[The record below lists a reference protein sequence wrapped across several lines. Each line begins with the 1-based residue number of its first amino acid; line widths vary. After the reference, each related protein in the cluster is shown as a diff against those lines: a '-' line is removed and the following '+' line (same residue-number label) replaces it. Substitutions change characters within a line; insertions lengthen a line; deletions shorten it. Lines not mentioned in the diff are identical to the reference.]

1 MSRRPAA
8 GVADRHA
15 LLAGGAYPSS
25 SSPTPSQLN
34 RNGTLS
40 PGGGAGGAHLQPRTA
55 SPFEQPYSHYS
66 TGTPYAPSS
75 SYNTSDPYSEYDRG
89 APKKEGQPGGGGG
102 GAFGSFLS
110 SIGARTAEDLEEQND
125 ERLEGLST
133 KVKML
138 KDITLGIGNEV
149 RDSTKDL
156 DSLSEAFSNTSAF
169 LGNTFSRMNRM
180 ARRQGGWFCNM
191 MIFLILVIWIFVSRQ
206 SLYSNEAK
214 EAKLII
220 LPCSDLSLVVETVA
234 FPLAYH
240 GFTFTKFV

>member
-34 RNGTLS
+34 RNGTLT
-40 PGGGAGGAHLQPRTA
+40 PGGAGGAHLQPRTA

-66 TGTPYAPSS
+66 TGTPYPPSS

-89 APKKEGQPGGGGG
+89 APKKEGQPGGGG

-138 KDITLGIGNEV
+138 KDVSLNAAAPECTGRQRRGELGTWLTV
-149 RDSTKDL
+149 RGILKTDYAGD
-156 DSLSEAFSNTSAF
+156 
-169 LGNTFSRMNRM
+169 
-180 ARRQGGWFCNM
+180 RQRSPRLHQG
-191 MIFLILVIWIFVSRQ
+191 
-206 SLYSNEAK
+206 
-214 EAKLII
+214 
-220 LPCSDLSLVVETVA
+220 P
-234 FPLAYH
+234 
-240 GFTFTKFV
+240 